1 MSKIKIGD
9 LVSALICG
17 SIASYAIYLTLTTFV
32 TDQAAGGGPFAN
44 SAFYPRLLAG
54 VIIFLSI
61 ILAISSFIKKEDDP
75 ATTTAEPVTPVSVEE
90 NDEPFEQDKLSSIM
104 IIAVAIVQI
113 VYTILLNKVG
123 YLWLTPFYMALMFRM
138 LLIRNWILIA
148 VLSLASTFILYYFFS
163 LLLDVILP

>member
-9 LVSALICG
+9 LVSAVICA
-17 SIASYAIYLTLTTFV
+17 SIASFAIYLTLTAFV

-44 SAFYPRLLAG
+44 SAFYPQLLAG

-61 ILAISSFIKKEDDP
+61 ILALSSFIKREKSS
-75 ATTTAEPVTPVSVEE
+75 ATAGAESVDSMPLEE
-90 NDEPFEQDKLSSIM
+90 YDQTLEQDKLSVTM
-104 IIAVAIVQI
+104 IVAIASLQLL
-113 VYTILLNKVG
+113 YTMFLDTFG
-123 YLWLTPFYMALMFRM
+123 YLWLTPVYMALMFWM
-138 LLIRNWILIA
+138 LKIRNWILIT